1 MHCALWSSLS
11 SSWSWSSLSW
21 LLLVPVDFSADGI
34 LSSVPASLLDNST
47 ELDLLQDAA
56 DLAIAIALSC
66 SYFSKLYFMQ
76 LYFSKHYF
84 SKSYFSRL
92 YIWGLYF
99 PKLYFS
105 YLHFPN
111 CIFPNCTFPNFILT
125 LFFQTVF
132 FAVYPVYTSS

>member
-56 DLAIAIALSC
+56 DLAIMLI
-66 SYFSKLYFMQ
+66 FSKLYFMQ
-76 LYFSKHYF
+76 LYFSKQYF

-111 CIFPNCTFPNFILT
+111 CIFPNSIFRCVPSLHIFLKLCEYIIIQP
-125 LFFQTVF
+125 
-132 FAVYPVYTSS
+132 S